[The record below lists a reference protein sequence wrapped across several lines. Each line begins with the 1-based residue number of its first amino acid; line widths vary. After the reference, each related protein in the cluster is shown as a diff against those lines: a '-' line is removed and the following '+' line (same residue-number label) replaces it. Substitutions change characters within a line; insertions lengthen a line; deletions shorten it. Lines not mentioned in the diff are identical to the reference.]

1 MPRNPKAPSSRKKT
15 SRMPI
20 TCCDGRSQSQQK
32 ALLHESS
39 LNSDFLLFL
48 FFVENVCSIEIEHC
62 TSIQTTKNDINWL
75 CSELKME
82 YINMR
87 VLLVNFV
94 VIHLPLN
101 RRRRKSPWTYMLPL
115 TNKCRQLCICD
126 SSWLCSELWRESTEE
141 EKEERERKKEENQN
155 QYASATR
162 DTSHK
167 FAAGQS
173 NNNTLARTGFTESS

>member
-15 SRMPI
+15 GRMPI

-32 ALLHESS
+32 ALLHENS

-48 FFVENVCSIEIEHC
+48 FFFVENVCSIEIEHC

-126 SSWLCSELWRESTEE
+126 SSWLCSELWKESTEE
-141 EKEERERKKEENQN
+141 EKEERERKKRRK
-155 QYASATR
+155 SKPIR
-162 DTSHK
+162 IC
-167 FAAGQS
+167 
-173 NNNTLARTGFTESS
+173 NT